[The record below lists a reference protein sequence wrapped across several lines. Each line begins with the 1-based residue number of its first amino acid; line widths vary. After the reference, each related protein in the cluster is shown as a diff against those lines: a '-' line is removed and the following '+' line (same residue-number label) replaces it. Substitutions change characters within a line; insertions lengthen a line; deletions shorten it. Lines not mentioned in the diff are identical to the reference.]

1 VGNIEMKT
9 LTKNRILVLSL
20 VALVVLGG
28 IFLTISVVIDTDD
41 FDPEDTYE
49 VNELTG
55 EVTRIT
61 NTTPEKAGRTQDLI
75 VYGYTDGLFDALS
88 HIQRELFREQ
98 TSAYIKSFYGD
109 DVISI
114 TIDPNTIEYIFP
126 NDREELVEFVF
137 IIDGKD
143 DRVDTTIRLLGRVGL
158 EITYENSN
166 PDIEDRFTGPVSQ
179 EVETDFTGDGVPP
192 EERGE

>member
-1 VGNIEMKT
+1 MGNIEMKT

-20 VALVVLGG
+20 VALVVLVG

>member
-1 VGNIEMKT
+1 MKT

-20 VALVVLGG
+20 VALVVLVG